1 MSKIMRKVFCLRD
14 IKYSWLLLLSIAFC
28 FLVFYIDR
36 SDMKDPGWLTIGYL
50 LAFALAVVWGVIN
63 YIGHIRMNVMY
74 QKQNN
79 IQAYVEN
86 LAMGKEDKLELQH
99 YLEDYA
105 ADLIMQGKPKNEAA
119 KEAINQFKVKEIL
132 SLSKDTMLFNLHAH
146 YYLIGWAILAAIV
159 DIIIWLLYGGVYPSS
174 QLLLIIG
181 LILIAYGMGFIA
193 LFCGYKLMDSFIYR
207 KINEQLT

>member
-14 IKYSWLLLLSIAFC
+14 IKYSWLLLLSIAFG

-119 KEAINQFKVKEIL
+119 KEAINQFKVQEIL

-159 DIIIWLLYGGVYPSS
+159 DIIIWLLYGGFYPSS

>member
-1 MSKIMRKVFCLRD
+1 
-14 IKYSWLLLLSIAFC
+14 
-28 FLVFYIDR
+28 
-36 SDMKDPGWLTIGYL
+36 MKDPGWLTIGYL

-119 KEAINQFKVKEIL
+119 KEAINQFKVQEIL

-159 DIIIWLLYGGVYPSS
+159 DIIIWLLYGGFYPSS

>member
-1 MSKIMRKVFCLRD
+1 MRKVFCLRD

-105 ADLIMQGKPKNEAA
+105 ADLIMQGKPKMKLQRKRLTNSRFR
-119 KEAINQFKVKEIL
+119 KFYPYQKIPCFL
-132 SLSKDTMLFNLHAH
+132 TYML
-146 YYLIGWAILAAIV
+146 
-159 DIIIWLLYGGVYPSS
+159 III
-174 QLLLIIG
+174 
-181 LILIAYGMGFIA
+181 
-193 LFCGYKLMDSFIYR
+193 
-207 KINEQLT
+207 